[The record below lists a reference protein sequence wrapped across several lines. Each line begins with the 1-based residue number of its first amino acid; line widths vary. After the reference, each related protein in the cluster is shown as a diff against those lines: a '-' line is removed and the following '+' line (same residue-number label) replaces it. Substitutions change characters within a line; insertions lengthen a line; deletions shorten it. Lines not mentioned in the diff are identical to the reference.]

1 MREVTVIGYLN
12 RNSLGL
18 QYLDEL
24 PQPLLDLSLF
34 YERLSRRV
42 YYPVAQRNPR
52 FGSNLDQLLV
62 VGSGMT
68 QYDLRFHYLLVLRWH
83 PYQEKRGFRDFSG
96 FHLTHTSSVT

>member
-1 MREVTVIGYLN
+1 MHETIPKPVDAN
-12 RNSLGL
+12 
-18 QYLDEL
+18 
-24 PQPLLDLSLF
+24 PLLLITSHNIQGRTH

-68 QYDLRFHYLLVLRWH
+68 QYNLRFHYLLVLRWH
-83 PYQEKRGFRDFSG
+83 PHQEKRGFRVFPG
-96 FHLTHTSSVT
+96 FHLTHTSSVN